1 MTRDLDH
8 RPIRVPEQ
16 DAITV
21 ADAVVDRVRRD
32 RLVQVLRHTTV
43 GIGAAEGIGV
53 SMGAEDLG
61 AGLLEPGISSDM
73 IGVPV
78 RVRHPGDAGE
88 VYGHE
93 CGGGV
98 STRDEAS
105 VHDGRDSPGRINIF
119 ASGKSLSTQTAPS
132 GSNSTMASSVRKVI
146 FPTLRRIM
154 EK

>member
-1 MTRDLDH
+1 MS
-8 RPIRVPEQ
+8 PEQ

-32 RLVQVLRHTTV
+32 RLVQVLRHTAV

-73 IGVPV
+73 IGVSV

-88 VYGHE
+88 VFGHE

-105 VHDGRDSPGRINIF
+105 VHDGGRL
-119 ASGKSLSTQTAPS
+119 AGESLSTQTAPS